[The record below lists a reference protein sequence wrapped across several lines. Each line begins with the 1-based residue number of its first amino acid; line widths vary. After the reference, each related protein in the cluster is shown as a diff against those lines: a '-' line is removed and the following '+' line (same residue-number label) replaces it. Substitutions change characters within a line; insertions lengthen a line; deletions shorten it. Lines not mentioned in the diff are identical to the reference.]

1 MTEAQRKAE
10 QTAEIDA
17 FLAQHPQPEFVDA
30 IITDCNGIARG
41 KRLPGDALPRLY
53 DKGLYLP
60 ASTLVLDIWGN
71 EVEATG
77 LVAASGDA
85 DQKCMPVAGSLRPV
99 PWSRRPGA
107 QVLLQMVT
115 SSDEPW
121 EADPRNILARVT
133 EQLRARGHHPVVATE
148 IEFRLLAEELGSDGT
163 PVTPPR
169 PLANGPAQLYGLDD
183 IDLRAD
189 LFAEIE
195 TACRAQG
202 LPADT
207 LIAEQ
212 SDGQFELNL
221 LHVGDPLLAADQA
234 ILLKRTIKAVAR
246 HHGLVASFMAKPFGT
261 ESGNGQHVHVSLVDE
276 QGNNQFTAGGQ
287 PTALLQHAVGGLIAT
302 MAETTALYAP
312 HANSYRRFQPNSHMP
327 LTATWGYD
335 NRMTAVRV
343 PLASPAAT
351 RVEHRVA
358 GADANP
364 YLVLAGILAGID
376 HGIAERI
383 TPPAETVGDR
393 EPEGTVRLPNTWEYG
408 LDAFRDSPFIAD
420 YIGSEYRRL
429 FTVCK
434 EQEQTEF
441 RRQVPHAEYATYL
454 GSI

>member
-1 MTEAQRKAE
+1 MTRAPSESE
-10 QTAEIDA
+10 QTAEVDA
-17 FLAQHPQPEFVDA
+17 FLGEHPHPEFVDA

-41 KRLPGDALPRLY
+41 KRLPADALPQLY

-60 ASTLVLDIWGN
+60 ASTLLLDVWGN
-71 EVEATG
+71 EVAATG
-77 LVAASGDA
+77 LIAATGDA
-85 DQKCMPVAGSLRPV
+85 DQLCLPVAGGLRPV

-107 QVLLQMVT
+107 QVILHMVT
-115 SSDEPW
+115 TSGEPW
-121 EADPRNILARVT
+121 ANDPRNILARIT
-133 EQLRARGHHPVVATE
+133 GQLRARGHHPVVASE
-148 IEFRLLAEELGSDGT
+148 IEFRLLAGDLGADGI

-169 PLANGPAQLYGLDD
+169 PAANGPAQLYGMDD
-183 IDLRAD
+183 LELRAD
-189 LFAEIE
+189 LFAEIAA
-195 TACRAQG
+195 ACRAQG

-212 SDGQFELNL
+212 GDGQFELNL

-246 HHGLVASFMAKPFGT
+246 RHGLIASFMAKPFGT
-261 ESGNGQHVHVSLVDE
+261 ESGNGQHVHVSLVDD
-276 QGNNQFTAGGQ
+276 QGNNQFTADGR
-287 PTALLQHAVGGLIAT
+287 PTALLQHAVGGLTAT
-302 MAETTALYAP
+302 MGETTALFAP
-312 HANSYRRFQPNSHMP
+312 HANSYRRFQPHSHMP

-351 RVEHRVA
+351 RIEHRVA

-376 HGIAERI
+376 HGIANRI
-383 TPPAETVGDR
+383 APPAETVGDR
-393 EPEGTVRLPNTWEYG
+393 EPEGTARLPDTWEYG

-420 YIGSEYRRL
+420 YIGSEYQRL
-429 FTVCK
+429 FTACK
-434 EQEQTEF
+434 EQEQAEF
-441 RRQVPHAEYATYL
+441 RRRVPHMEYATYL